1 MSNEVKNLEL
11 VNEML
16 DQSSQYKLTAEVVLS
31 AINLA
36 KQYPS
41 ASVACILSQA
51 LTIWDC
57 YPETVNDEL
66 PF

>member
-1 MSNEVKNLEL
+1 MSNELKNLEL

-16 DQSSQYKLTAEVVLS
+16 TLSDNYNLNAEVVLS

-41 ASVACILSQA
+41 ASVACVISQA

-57 YPETVNDEL
+57 YPVVDDL